1 MTTPKYFSYLP
12 NIQYAQTVNKAEQ
25 INFIT
30 AKDFFRLMVPRDDIY
45 KEETLY
51 TNYTVKD
58 GERPDQISFE
68 QYGDEQYY
76 WIILQINEIVDYY
89 NQWALS
95 NKELEEYAQKKYG
108 GLPGS
113 QKIHHYET
121 VEIKDTSK
129 VTILPAGMQVDSD
142 FSISYF
148 DQNLETVVTS
158 SNVKEEVTNYQYE
171 DDLQTDK
178 RNLFLLK
185 PRYLNLVLDDL
196 EDMMLYKKGSTQ
208 YKSETLKTA
217 EDIRIYN

>member
-1 MTTPKYFSYLP
+1 MSNYFSKIPDFEYVSRLP
-12 NIQYAQTVNKAEQ
+12 DAKIGDYIVVKNLFKRGFLREDIFQNLAVFEKYQ
-25 INFIT
+25 IKGN
-30 AKDFFRLMVPRDDIY
+30 D
-45 KEETLY
+45 
-51 TNYTVKD
+51 
-58 GERPDQISFE
+58 RPDNVAFDFYNNSNL
-68 QYGDEQYY
+68 D
-76 WIILQINEIVDYY
+76 WLVLTCNNILNVQTEWPLKQDD
-89 NQWALS
+89 LDRF
-95 NKELEEYAQKKYG
+95 LLDKYG
-108 GLPGS
+108 NYDTLFNGV
-113 QKIHHYET
+113 HHYET
-121 VEIKDTSK
+121 VEIKDTNK

-148 DQNLETVVTS
+148 DQNLGTVVTS

-196 EDMMLYKKGSTQ
+196 EDMMAYKKGSTQ

>member
-1 MTTPKYFSYLP
+1 MSNYFSKIPDFEYVSRLP
-12 NIQYAQTVNKAEQ
+12 D
-25 INFIT
+25 
-30 AKDFFRLMVPRDDIY
+30 AKIGDYI
-45 KEETLY
+45 
-51 TNYTVKD
+51 TVKNLFKRGFLRED
-58 GERPDQISFE
+58 IFQNLAVFEKYQIKGNDRPDNVAFDFYNNSNL
-68 QYGDEQYY
+68 D
-76 WIILQINEIVDYY
+76 WLVLTCNNILNVQTEWPLRQDD
-89 NQWALS
+89 LDRF
-95 NKELEEYAQKKYG
+95 LLDKYG
-108 GLPGS
+108 NYDTLFNGV
-113 QKIHHYET
+113 HHYET
-121 VEIKDTSK
+121 VEIKDTNK

-148 DQNLETVVTS
+148 DQNLGNVVTS

>member
-1 MTTPKYFSYLP
+1 MSNYFSKIPDFEYVSRLP
-12 NIQYAQTVNKAEQ
+12 DAKIGDYIVVKNLFKRGFLREDIFQNLAVFEKYQ
-25 INFIT
+25 IKGN
-30 AKDFFRLMVPRDDIY
+30 D
-45 KEETLY
+45 
-51 TNYTVKD
+51 
-58 GERPDQISFE
+58 RPDNVAFDF
-68 QYGDEQYY
+68 YGNSNLD
-76 WIILQINEIVDYY
+76 WLVLTCNNILNVQTEWPLRQEDFDRF
-89 NQWALS
+89 L
-95 NKELEEYAQKKYG
+95 LDKYG
-108 GLPGS
+108 NYDTLFNGV
-113 QKIHHYET
+113 HHYET

-148 DQNLETVVTS
+148 DQNLGTVVTS
-158 SNVKEEVTNYQYE
+158 SDVKEEITNYQYE

>member
-1 MTTPKYFSYLP
+1 MSNYFSKIPDFEYVSRLP
-12 NIQYAQTVNKAEQ
+12 DAKIGDYIVVKNLFKRGFLREDIFQNLSVFEKYQ
-25 INFIT
+25 INGN
-30 AKDFFRLMVPRDDIY
+30 D
-45 KEETLY
+45 
-51 TNYTVKD
+51 
-58 GERPDQISFE
+58 RPDNVAFDFYNNSNL
-68 QYGDEQYY
+68 D
-76 WIILQINEIVDYY
+76 WLVLTCNNILNVQTEWPLRQDD
-89 NQWALS
+89 LDRF
-95 NKELEEYAQKKYG
+95 LLDKYG
-108 GLPGS
+108 NYDTLFNGV
-113 QKIHHYET
+113 HHYET
-121 VEIKDTSK
+121 VEIKDTNK

-148 DQNLETVVTS
+148 DQNLGNVVTS

>member
-1 MTTPKYFSYLP
+1 MSNYFSKIPDFEYISRLP
-12 NIQYAQTVNKAEQ
+12 DAKIGDYIVVKNLFKRGFLREDIFQNLAVFEKYQ
-25 INFIT
+25 IKGN
-30 AKDFFRLMVPRDDIY
+30 D
-45 KEETLY
+45 
-51 TNYTVKD
+51 
-58 GERPDQISFE
+58 RPDNVAFDFYNNSNL
-68 QYGDEQYY
+68 D
-76 WIILQINEIVDYY
+76 WLVLTCNNILNVQTEWPLRQDD
-89 NQWALS
+89 LDRF
-95 NKELEEYAQKKYG
+95 LLDKYG
-108 GLPGS
+108 NYDTLFNGV
-113 QKIHHYET
+113 HHYET
-121 VEIKDTSK
+121 VEIKDTNK

-148 DQNLETVVTS
+148 DQNLGNVVTS

>member
-1 MTTPKYFSYLP
+1 MSNYFSKIPDFEYVSRLP
-12 NIQYAQTVNKAEQ
+12 DAKIGDYIVVKNLFKRGFLREDIFQNLSVFEKYQ
-25 INFIT
+25 INGN
-30 AKDFFRLMVPRDDIY
+30 D
-45 KEETLY
+45 
-51 TNYTVKD
+51 
-58 GERPDQISFE
+58 RPDNVAFDFYNNSNL
-68 QYGDEQYY
+68 D
-76 WIILQINEIVDYY
+76 WLVLTCNNILNVQTEWPLRQDD
-89 NQWALS
+89 LDRF
-95 NKELEEYAQKKYG
+95 LLDKYG
-108 GLPGS
+108 NYDTLFNGV
-113 QKIHHYET
+113 HHYET

-148 DQNLETVVTS
+148 DQNLGTVVTS
-158 SNVKEEVTNYQYE
+158 SDVKEEITNYQYE

>member
-1 MTTPKYFSYLP
+1 MSNYFSKIPDFEYISRLP
-12 NIQYAQTVNKAEQ
+12 DAKIGDYIVVKNLFKRGFLREDIFQNLSVFEKYQ
-25 INFIT
+25 INGN
-30 AKDFFRLMVPRDDIY
+30 D
-45 KEETLY
+45 
-51 TNYTVKD
+51 
-58 GERPDQISFE
+58 RPDNVAFDFYNNSNL
-68 QYGDEQYY
+68 D
-76 WIILQINEIVDYY
+76 WLVLTCNNILNVQTEWPLRQDD
-89 NQWALS
+89 LDRF
-95 NKELEEYAQKKYG
+95 LLDKYG
-108 GLPGS
+108 NYDTLFNGV
-113 QKIHHYET
+113 HHYET
-121 VEIKDTSK
+121 VEIKDTNK

-148 DQNLETVVTS
+148 DQNLGNVVTS

>member
-1 MTTPKYFSYLP
+1 LR
-12 NIQYAQTVNKAEQ
+12 Q
-25 INFIT
+25 
-30 AKDFFRLMVPRDDIY
+30 DD
-45 KEETLY
+45 L
-51 TNYTVKD
+51 D
-58 GERPDQISFE
+58 RFLLD
-68 QYGDEQYY
+68 
-76 WIILQINEIVDYY
+76 
-89 NQWALS
+89 
-95 NKELEEYAQKKYG
+95 KYG
-108 GLPGS
+108 NYDTLFNGV
-113 QKIHHYET
+113 HHYET
-121 VEIKDTSK
+121 VEIKDTNK

-148 DQNLETVVTS
+148 DQNLGNVVTS

>member
-1 MTTPKYFSYLP
+1 MSNYFSKIPDFEYVSRLP
-12 NIQYAQTVNKAEQ
+12 DAKIGDYIVVKNLFKRGFLREDIFQNLSVFEKYQ
-25 INFIT
+25 INGN
-30 AKDFFRLMVPRDDIY
+30 D
-45 KEETLY
+45 
-51 TNYTVKD
+51 
-58 GERPDQISFE
+58 RPDNVAFDFYNNSNL
-68 QYGDEQYY
+68 D
-76 WIILQINEIVDYY
+76 WLVLTCNNILNVQTEWPLRQDD
-89 NQWALS
+89 LDRF
-95 NKELEEYAQKKYG
+95 LLDKYG
-108 GLPGS
+108 NYDTLFNGV
-113 QKIHHYET
+113 HHYET

-148 DQNLETVVTS
+148 DQNLGTVVTS
-158 SNVKEEVTNYQYE
+158 SDVKEEITNYQYE

-196 EDMMLYKKGSTQ
+196 EDMMAYKKGSTQ

>member
-1 MTTPKYFSYLP
+1 MSNYFSKIPDFEYISRLP
-12 NIQYAQTVNKAEQ
+12 DAKIGDYIVVKNLFKRGFLREDIFQNLAVFEKYQ
-25 INFIT
+25 IKGN
-30 AKDFFRLMVPRDDIY
+30 D
-45 KEETLY
+45 
-51 TNYTVKD
+51 
-58 GERPDQISFE
+58 RPDNVAFDFYNNSNL
-68 QYGDEQYY
+68 D
-76 WIILQINEIVDYY
+76 WLVLTCNNILNVQTEWPLRQDD
-89 NQWALS
+89 LDRF
-95 NKELEEYAQKKYG
+95 LLDKYG
-108 GLPGS
+108 NYDTLFNGV
-113 QKIHHYET
+113 HHYET

-148 DQNLETVVTS
+148 DQNLGNVVTS

>member
-1 MTTPKYFSYLP
+1 MSNYFSKIPDFEYVSRLP
-12 NIQYAQTVNKAEQ
+12 DAKIGDYIVVKNLFKRGFLREDIFQNLSVFEKYQ
-25 INFIT
+25 INGN
-30 AKDFFRLMVPRDDIY
+30 D
-45 KEETLY
+45 
-51 TNYTVKD
+51 
-58 GERPDQISFE
+58 RPDNVAFDFYNNSNL
-68 QYGDEQYY
+68 D
-76 WIILQINEIVDYY
+76 WLVLTCNNILNVQTEWPLRQDD
-89 NQWALS
+89 LDRF
-95 NKELEEYAQKKYG
+95 LLDKYG
-108 GLPGS
+108 NYDTLFNGV
-113 QKIHHYET
+113 HHYET
-121 VEIKDTSK
+121 VEIKDTNK
-129 VTILPAGMQVDSD
+129 VTILPAGMQVDSN

-148 DQNLETVVTS
+148 DQNLGTVVTS

>member
-1 MTTPKYFSYLP
+1 MSNYFSKIPDFEYVSRLP
-12 NIQYAQTVNKAEQ
+12 DAKIGDYIVVKNLFKRGFLREDIFQNLAVFEKYQ
-25 INFIT
+25 IKGN
-30 AKDFFRLMVPRDDIY
+30 D
-45 KEETLY
+45 
-51 TNYTVKD
+51 
-58 GERPDQISFE
+58 RPDNVAFDF
-68 QYGDEQYY
+68 YGNSNLD
-76 WIILQINEIVDYY
+76 WLVLTCNNILNVQTEWPLRQEDFDRF
-89 NQWALS
+89 L
-95 NKELEEYAQKKYG
+95 LDKYG
-108 GLPGS
+108 NYDTLFNGV
-113 QKIHHYET
+113 HHYET

-178 RNLFLLK
+178 INIFLLK

-196 EDMMLYKKGSTQ
+196 EDMMAYKKGSTQ

>member
-1 MTTPKYFSYLP
+1 MSNYFSKIPDFEYVSRLP
-12 NIQYAQTVNKAEQ
+12 DAKIGDYIVVKNLFKRGFLREDIFQNLSVFEKYQ
-25 INFIT
+25 INGN
-30 AKDFFRLMVPRDDIY
+30 D
-45 KEETLY
+45 
-51 TNYTVKD
+51 
-58 GERPDQISFE
+58 RPDNVAFDF
-68 QYGDEQYY
+68 YGNSNLD
-76 WIILQINEIVDYY
+76 WLVLTCNNILNVQTEWPLRQDD
-89 NQWALS
+89 LDRF
-95 NKELEEYAQKKYG
+95 LLDKYG
-108 GLPGS
+108 NYDTLFNGV
-113 QKIHHYET
+113 HHYET

-178 RNLFLLK
+178 RNIFLLK

>member
-1 MTTPKYFSYLP
+1 
-12 NIQYAQTVNKAEQ
+12 
-25 INFIT
+25 
-30 AKDFFRLMVPRDDIY
+30 
-45 KEETLY
+45 
-51 TNYTVKD
+51 
-58 GERPDQISFE
+58 
-68 QYGDEQYY
+68 
-76 WIILQINEIVDYY
+76 
-89 NQWALS
+89 
-95 NKELEEYAQKKYG
+95 
-108 GLPGS
+108 
-113 QKIHHYET
+113 
-121 VEIKDTSK
+121 
-129 VTILPAGMQVDSD
+129 MQVDSN

-148 DQNLETVVTS
+148 DQNLGTVVTS

>member
-1 MTTPKYFSYLP
+1 MSNYFSKIPDFEYVSRLP
-12 NIQYAQTVNKAEQ
+12 DAKIGDYIVVKNLFKRGFLREDIFQNLSVFEKYQ
-25 INFIT
+25 INGN
-30 AKDFFRLMVPRDDIY
+30 D
-45 KEETLY
+45 
-51 TNYTVKD
+51 
-58 GERPDQISFE
+58 RPDNVAFDF
-68 QYGDEQYY
+68 YGNSNLD
-76 WIILQINEIVDYY
+76 WLVLTCNNILNVQTEWPLRQDD
-89 NQWALS
+89 LDRF
-95 NKELEEYAQKKYG
+95 LLDKYG
-108 GLPGS
+108 NYDTLFNGV
-113 QKIHHYET
+113 HHYET

-148 DQNLETVVTS
+148 DQNLGTVVTS
-158 SNVKEEVTNYQYE
+158 SDVKEEITNYQYE

>member
-1 MTTPKYFSYLP
+1 MSNYFSKIPDFEYVSRLP
-12 NIQYAQTVNKAEQ
+12 DAKIGDYIVVKNLFKRGFLREDIFQNLSVFEKYQ
-25 INFIT
+25 INGN
-30 AKDFFRLMVPRDDIY
+30 D
-45 KEETLY
+45 
-51 TNYTVKD
+51 
-58 GERPDQISFE
+58 RPDNVAFDFYNNSNL
-68 QYGDEQYY
+68 D
-76 WIILQINEIVDYY
+76 WLVLTCNNILNVQTEWPLRQDD
-89 NQWALS
+89 LDRF
-95 NKELEEYAQKKYG
+95 LLDKYG
-108 GLPGS
+108 NYDTLFNGV
-113 QKIHHYET
+113 HHYET

-148 DQNLETVVTS
+148 DQNLGTVVTS
-158 SNVKEEVTNYQYE
+158 SDVKEEITNYQYE

-178 RNLFLLK
+178 RNLILLK

>member
-1 MTTPKYFSYLP
+1 MSNYFSKIPDFEYVSRLP
-12 NIQYAQTVNKAEQ
+12 DAKIGDYIVVKNLFKRGFLREDIFQNLAVFEKYQ
-25 INFIT
+25 IKGN
-30 AKDFFRLMVPRDDIY
+30 D
-45 KEETLY
+45 
-51 TNYTVKD
+51 
-58 GERPDQISFE
+58 RPDNVAFDFYNNSNL
-68 QYGDEQYY
+68 D
-76 WIILQINEIVDYY
+76 WLVLTCNNILNVQTEWPLRQDD
-89 NQWALS
+89 LDRF
-95 NKELEEYAQKKYG
+95 LLDKYG
-108 GLPGS
+108 NYDTLFNGV
-113 QKIHHYET
+113 HHYET
-121 VEIKDTSK
+121 VEIKDTNK
-129 VTILPAGMQVDSD
+129 VTILPAGMQVDSN

-148 DQNLETVVTS
+148 DQNLGTVVTS

>member
-1 MTTPKYFSYLP
+1 MSNYFSKIPDFEYVSRLP
-12 NIQYAQTVNKAEQ
+12 DAKIGDYIVVKNLFKRGFLREDIFQNLAVFEKYQ
-25 INFIT
+25 IKGN
-30 AKDFFRLMVPRDDIY
+30 D
-45 KEETLY
+45 
-51 TNYTVKD
+51 
-58 GERPDQISFE
+58 RPDNVAFDFYNNSNL
-68 QYGDEQYY
+68 D
-76 WIILQINEIVDYY
+76 WLVLTCNNILNVQTEWPLRQDD
-89 NQWALS
+89 LDRF
-95 NKELEEYAQKKYG
+95 LLDKYG
-108 GLPGS
+108 NYDTLFNGV
-113 QKIHHYET
+113 HHYET
-121 VEIKDTSK
+121 VEIKDTNK

-148 DQNLETVVTS
+148 DQNLGNVVTS